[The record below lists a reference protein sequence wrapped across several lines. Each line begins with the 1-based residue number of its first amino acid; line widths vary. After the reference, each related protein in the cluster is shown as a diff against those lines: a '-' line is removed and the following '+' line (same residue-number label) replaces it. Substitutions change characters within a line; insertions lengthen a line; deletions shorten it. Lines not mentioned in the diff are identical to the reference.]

1 MQMLKISGNAADH
14 LRESGRWR
22 AMRTSFGNC
31 TKPGEASIWRQ
42 PSGWIRGE
50 KMWKPWRPKLRPACK
65 MWLPRRNN
73 VKVRSATAMWSLS
86 LLLLAVSATGNAKQ
100 SGKTV
105 DSGSF
110 GIYVNGQRVATER
123 FSIQQTSAG
132 STVDSQLQEE
142 GANQK
147 AAQNSTMQLT
157 AQGELL
163 RYEWHEVIPEK
174 LDLELLPN
182 DQFLIERIMMKPGEK
197 PIEQP
202 ILLPSST
209 VVLDN
214 NFFVHPE
221 LLAWRYLA
229 QSCKQ
234 EAGNLKWFSAPTTFG
249 VIVPQG
255 RSSMR

>member
-1 MQMLKISGNAADH
+1 M
-14 LRESGRWR
+14 
-22 AMRTSFGNC
+22 
-31 TKPGEASIWRQ
+31 
-42 PSGWIRGE
+42 
-50 KMWKPWRPKLRPACK
+50 
-65 MWLPRRNN
+65 
-73 VKVRSATAMWSLS
+73 KVRSAAAMWALC
-86 LLLLAVSATGNAKQ
+86 LLLLAISATANAKQ

-123 FSIQQTSAG
+123 FSIHQTAAG

-202 ILLPSST
+202 FLLPSST

-214 NFFVHPE
+214 NFFVHRE

-234 EAGNLKWFSAPTTFG
+234 EAGNLKCVSAPTTFG

-255 RSSMR
+255 RSSMRVTMEPVGREKIQVGGKERELARFDLKFEDNNWSMWLDDQDHFKVVKIAIGNEKTEVVRD

>member
-1 MQMLKISGNAADH
+1 MKVKSAVV
-14 LRESGRWR
+14 R
-22 AMRTSFGNC
+22 A
-31 TKPGEASIWRQ
+31 
-42 PSGWIRGE
+42 
-50 KMWKPWRPKLRPACK
+50 
-65 MWLPRRNN
+65 LP
-73 VKVRSATAMWSLS
+73 V
-86 LLLLAVSATGNAKQ
+86 LLLAISTMTSAKQ

-110 GIYVNGQRVATER
+110 GIYINGQRVATER
-123 FSIQQTSAG
+123 FSIEQTTTG

-147 AAQNSTMQLT
+147 AAQNSRMQVT

-163 RYEWHEVIPEK
+163 RYEWHELTPEK

-182 DQFLIERIMMKPGEK
+182 DQFLIERVVMKPGEK
-197 PIEQP
+197 AIEQP
-202 ILLPSST
+202 FLLPSST

-214 NFFVHPE
+214 NFFVHRE

-234 EAGNLKWFSAPTTFG
+234 DAGKFQCVSGPISFG
-249 VIVPQG
+249 VVVPQG
-255 RSSMR
+255 RSSMRVSIEPVGREKIQVGGKERELARFTLKSEDNEWSFWLDDQDHFKLVKIAIVGEKTEVVRD

>member
-1 MQMLKISGNAADH
+1 
-14 LRESGRWR
+14 
-22 AMRTSFGNC
+22 
-31 TKPGEASIWRQ
+31 
-42 PSGWIRGE
+42 
-50 KMWKPWRPKLRPACK
+50 
-65 MWLPRRNN
+65 
-73 VKVRSATAMWSLS
+73 VKVRRAIAVCALPV
-86 LLLLAVSATGNAKQ
+86 LLLAISTMASAKQ

-110 GIYVNGQRVATER
+110 GIYINGQRVATER
-123 FSIQQTSAG
+123 FSIQQTATG

-147 AAQNSTMQLT
+147 AAQNSRMQVT

-163 RYEWHEVIPEK
+163 RYEWHELTPEK

-182 DQFLIERIMMKPGEK
+182 DQFLIERVVMKPGEK
-197 PIEQP
+197 AIEQP
-202 ILLPSST
+202 FLLPSST

-214 NFFVHPE
+214 NFFVHRE

-234 EAGNLKWFSAPTTFG
+234 DAGKFQCVSGPISFG
-249 VIVPQG
+249 VVVPQG
-255 RSSMR
+255 RSSMRVSIEPVGREKIQVGGKERELARFTLKSEDNEWSFWLDDQDHFKLVKIAIVGEKTEVVRD

>member
-1 MQMLKISGNAADH
+1 
-14 LRESGRWR
+14 
-22 AMRTSFGNC
+22 
-31 TKPGEASIWRQ
+31 
-42 PSGWIRGE
+42 
-50 KMWKPWRPKLRPACK
+50 
-65 MWLPRRNN
+65 
-73 VKVRSATAMWSLS
+73 VKVRSAAAMWALS
-86 LLLLAVSATGNAKQ
+86 LLLLGVSATANAKQ

-202 ILLPSST
+202 FLLPSST

-214 NFFVHPE
+214 NFFVHRQ

-234 EAGNLKWFSAPTTFG
+234 DAGNLKCVSGPSTFG

-255 RSSMR
+255 RSSMRVNMEPVGREKIQVGGKERELARFELKFEENNWSMWLDDQDHFKVVKIAIGNEKTEVVRD